1 MNYLIEK
8 YHFSERNNLPNLT
21 TSISAVAYPINRTK
35 VWGIFIGKYDPSL
48 SSLLFGTGLN
58 QLSNY
63 YFAHPTKVNSGLTLP
78 HSAVLSYLVYT
89 GLLGV
94 LTFFTFIIYKLIHYR
109 FMTIYVIITLF
120 FLMNIIKS
128 DSLLYVNNF
137 MLFIFAINLDKY
149 FEKEYMDQSEEDVF
163 LKV

>member
-1 MNYLIEK
+1 MKESFNLVKTYQYL
-8 YHFSERNNLPNLT
+8 L
-21 TSISAVAYPINRTK
+21 
-35 VWGIFIGKYDPSL
+35 
-48 SSLLFGTGLN
+48 
-58 QLSNY
+58 
-63 YFAHPTKVNSGLTLP
+63 
-78 HSAVLSYLVYT
+78 
-89 GLLGV
+89 
-94 LTFFTFIIYKLIHYR
+94 
-109 FMTIYVIITLF
+109 ITLF